1 MSSAPKWV
9 GILQPGYIPW
19 VGFFEQLDQV
29 DEFIYLDDVQFT
41 RRDWRSRNRVLTRD
55 GPKWLTV
62 PVQSTV
68 GDRSVVRALLPEV
81 RIQNDRPWHET
92 HLRTIEH
99 AYKRAPYFDAYFS
112 GLERILQTKHESLI
126 ELDIEIVALLC
137 EYLGLEAPVRRSS
150 RLEVVAQGSDRIL
163 ELCLRAGATDYYSG
177 AAARDYL
184 ELETFQSH
192 RIRVWFQG
200 HQCEPYRQQHTSE
213 FVSHLSVLDLLFN
226 EGEESL
232 EIIRAGR
239 RLEPAE

>member
-1 MSSAPKWV
+1 MSTVAKWV
-9 GILQPGYIPW
+9 GVLQPGYIPW

-68 GDRSVVRALLPEV
+68 GDKSVVRALLPEV

-112 GLERILQTKHESLI
+112 GLESILQTRHESLI

-137 EYLGLEAPVRRSS
+137 AYLGLEAPVRRSS
-150 RLEVVAQGSDRIL
+150 SLEVVAKGSDRIL
-163 ELCLRAGATDYYSG
+163 ELCLHVGATDCYSG

-184 ELETFQSH
+184 ELETFQSQ

-200 HQCEPYRQQHTSE
+200 HQCMPYRQQHASE

-226 EGEESL
+226 EGEGAL

-239 RLEPAE
+239 RLEAAE